1 METTGLN
8 NLLDYLYRTLTPHN
22 MRWVGERLIEHAI
35 KEEEDEQLRPYT
47 MQEIDSM
54 LNDAETA
61 FEAGDFLTNEEVF
74 HKN

>member
-1 METTGLN
+1 METARLN

-35 KEEEDEQLRPYT
+35 KEEEEHLRPYT

>member
-1 METTGLN
+1 METTRLN